1 VALPIF
7 CKCILVAIGIV
18 LVAIVIWIVL
28 NYYMMRNSDYILTE
42 NWSEGYRL
50 SNIGWASCL
59 SIAADF
65 VINRIRLPH
74 SLCIM
79 GG

>member
-1 VALPIF
+1 MALPIF

-42 NWSEGYRL
+42 KGSEGYRAINFL
-50 SNIGWASCL
+50 GAS
-59 SIAADF
+59 
-65 VINRIRLPH
+65 
-74 SLCIM
+74 
-79 GG
+79 G